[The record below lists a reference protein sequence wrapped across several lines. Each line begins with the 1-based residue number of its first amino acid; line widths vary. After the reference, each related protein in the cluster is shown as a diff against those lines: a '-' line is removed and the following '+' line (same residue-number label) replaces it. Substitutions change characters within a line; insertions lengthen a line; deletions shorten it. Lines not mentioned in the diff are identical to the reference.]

1 MEDDDCYSFGSY
13 DEIFSHPAAACSEH
27 PHGTEDA
34 GESTPG
40 SADVSSQSA
49 ILVGTH
55 LLDNGFFVPEDDVT
69 SNESL
74 FHGRHIGLKIK
85 QNGKL
90 LTFNFPPPSTT
101 AESTSIRV
109 CMDSNSRTHALGDLY
124 LNGNELVWRPMRH
137 SDTMQ
142 TSSGQVYGSDRFS
155 LRIGLEHIHDVL
167 PTKVQNVMLAL
178 SISMAVL
185 DITFEFSF
193 MPGPYYK
200 TSKRDDLWNL
210 LKEAL
215 LALKAAPPLAAVSTV
230 AHAVNHPD
238 VALLDA
244 PLQHPQPISP
254 TTEAGSRGFTTSP
267 ATTTGPTIP
276 LPSPRRTKS
285 VGVDT
290 TQRNTLIRTYLS
302 MDATSDQAIALAVH
316 IHQVYKYPIG
326 PTSKTSPSFLD
337 DKVYRQAQV
346 STLTH
351 IMTRMKRA
359 WKLND
364 DRLDDLMR
372 VRCSKNEDD
381 DLVYHDTASNELLP
395 VKAYE
400 RRYRQ
405 HIMASPSST
414 ILLRRP
420 TATTLRQSVI
430 LDASFRPARQF
441 ELPPVPA
448 ALTGE
453 ARLEAEREREARM
466 VEMQQSQAD
475 LWNEFARLTQL
486 HFAQVDLIRAAYG
499 QSMDVLTS
507 AAKTAKTKPSKQ
519 PASSRRRSMVPAP
532 LDELKENH
540 DANNKKKRKRV
551 STTTSIPGTDLPPD
565 F

>member
-316 IHQVYKYPIG
+316 Y
-326 PTSKTSPSFLD
+326 
-337 DKVYRQAQV
+337 A
-346 STLTH
+346 
-351 IMTRMKRA
+351 
-359 WKLND
+359 
-364 DRLDDLMR
+364 
-372 VRCSKNEDD
+372 
-381 DLVYHDTASNELLP
+381 
-395 VKAYE
+395 
-400 RRYRQ
+400 
-405 HIMASPSST
+405 
-414 ILLRRP
+414 
-420 TATTLRQSVI
+420 
-430 LDASFRPARQF
+430 

-507 AAKTAKTKPSKQ
+507 AAKAAKTKPSKQ

-551 STTTSIPGTDLPPD
+551 STTTSIPGTVLPPD

>member
-13 DEIFSHPAAACSEH
+13 DEIFSHPATACSEH

-55 LLDNGFFVPEDDVT
+55 LLDNGFFVPEEDVT

-101 AESTSIRV
+101 AESSSIRV
-109 CMDSNSRTHALGDLY
+109 CMDSNSRTHALGD
-124 LNGNELVWRPMRH
+124 
-137 SDTMQ
+137 
-142 TSSGQVYGSDRFS
+142 F

-254 TTEAGSRGFTTSP
+254 TTEAGSSRGFTTSP
-267 ATTTGPTIP
+267 ATTPGPIIP
-276 LPSPRRTKS
+276 LPSPVRTKS
-285 VGVDT
+285 AGVDT

-316 IHQVYKYPIG
+316 
-326 PTSKTSPSFLD
+326 
-337 DKVYRQAQV
+337 
-346 STLTH
+346 
-351 IMTRMKRA
+351 
-359 WKLND
+359 
-364 DRLDDLMR
+364 
-372 VRCSKNEDD
+372 
-381 DLVYHDTASNELLP
+381 
-395 VKAYE
+395 
-400 RRYRQ
+400 
-405 HIMASPSST
+405 
-414 ILLRRP
+414 
-420 TATTLRQSVI
+420 
-430 LDASFRPARQF
+430 
-441 ELPPVPA
+441 LPPVPA

-453 ARLEAEREREARM
+453 AKLEAEREREARM
-466 VEMQQSQAD
+466 GEMQQSQAD

-507 AAKTAKTKPSKQ
+507 AAKAAKTKPSKQ
-519 PASSRRRSMVPAP
+519 LASSRRRSMVPAP

-551 STTTSIPGTDLPPD
+551 STTTSIPGIVLPPD

>member
-13 DEIFSHPAAACSEH
+13 DEIFSHPATACSEH

-109 CMDSNSRTHALGDLY
+109 CMDSNSRTHALGD
-124 LNGNELVWRPMRH
+124 
-137 SDTMQ
+137 
-142 TSSGQVYGSDRFS
+142 F

-254 TTEAGSRGFTTSP
+254 TTEAGSSRGFTTSP
-267 ATTTGPTIP
+267 ATTPGPIIP
-276 LPSPRRTKS
+276 LPSPVRTKS

-316 IHQVYKYPIG
+316 
-326 PTSKTSPSFLD
+326 
-337 DKVYRQAQV
+337 
-346 STLTH
+346 
-351 IMTRMKRA
+351 
-359 WKLND
+359 
-364 DRLDDLMR
+364 
-372 VRCSKNEDD
+372 
-381 DLVYHDTASNELLP
+381 
-395 VKAYE
+395 
-400 RRYRQ
+400 
-405 HIMASPSST
+405 
-414 ILLRRP
+414 
-420 TATTLRQSVI
+420 
-430 LDASFRPARQF
+430 
-441 ELPPVPA
+441 
-448 ALTGE
+448 
-453 ARLEAEREREARM
+453 
-466 VEMQQSQAD
+466 
-475 LWNEFARLTQL
+475 
-486 HFAQVDLIRAAYG
+486 AAYG

-507 AAKTAKTKPSKQ
+507 AAKAAKTKPSKQ

-551 STTTSIPGTDLPPD
+551 STTTSIPGIVLPPD